1 MSPFS
6 FSARIYFV
14 AIKRKQLAK
23 IYAAK
28 FLACNDV
35 LWVAEEL
42 YSIMEESIAYDSAI
56 KQETTKEFLVDI
68 IEIMTAVR
76 LVHFGSLSNRLIG
89 DPAMLLPQIWIVLIP
104 EPEFDVV
111 TLFAHIHSYML
122 IPGKRIII

>member
-14 AIKRKQLAK
+14 AIKREYLAK

-28 FLACNDV
+28 YLAHDDV

-42 YSIMEESIAYDSAI
+42 YSIMEESITYDSAI

-68 IEIMTAVR
+68 IEIMTAVDEEYT
-76 LVHFGSLSNRLIG
+76 L
-89 DPAMLLPQIWIVLIP
+89 QITDEYLKLALQSK
-104 EPEFDVV
+104 
-111 TLFAHIHSYML
+111 T
-122 IPGKRIII
+122 GK